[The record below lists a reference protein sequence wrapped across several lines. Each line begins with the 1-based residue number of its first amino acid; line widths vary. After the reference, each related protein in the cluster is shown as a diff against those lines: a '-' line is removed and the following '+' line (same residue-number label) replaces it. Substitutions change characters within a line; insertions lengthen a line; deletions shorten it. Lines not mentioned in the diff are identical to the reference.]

1 MNNNEKKVKYF
12 LRKTAYG
19 LASMSAAFAVCS
31 GIVHADTSSG
41 ISDSIPH
48 KKQVNLGAVTL
59 KNLISKYRGNDK
71 AIAILLSRVDD
82 FNRASQDTLPQL
94 INSTEAEINNT
105 LPQGRI
111 IKQSIPVVRL
121 KVERLGSGAIKAESI
136 NNIKAESINKIQG
149 KSTNTIKAESINKI
163 KVESINT
170 IKAESINKIQAKPIN
185 TIKAESINTIKAES
199 IHKIKPQSIKST
211 SATHVKVSDQEL
223 AKQSRRSQD
232 IIKSLGFLSSDQ
244 KDILVKSISSSKD
257 SQLILKFVTQATQLN
272 NAESTKARHMAQN
285 DVASIKNISLEVL
298 EEYKEKIQRASTKS
312 QVDELVAEAKKV
324 VNSNKETLVNQAN
337 GKKQEIAK
345 LENLS
350 NDEMLR
356 YNTAIDNV
364 VKQYNEGKL
373 NITDAMN
380 ALNSI
385 KQAAQEVAQKNLQ
398 KQYAKKIE
406 RISLKGLALSKKAK
420 EIYEKHKSILPT
432 PGYYADS
439 VGTYLNRF
447 RDKRTFG
454 NRSVWTG
461 QSGLDE
467 AKKML
472 DEVKK
477 LLKELQDLTR
487 GTKEDKKP
495 DVKPEAK
502 PNIQVPK
509 QAPTEAAKPALSPE
523 ALTRLTTWYNQAKDL
538 LKDDQVKDKYV
549 DILAVQK
556 AVDQAYDHVEEG
568 KFITT
573 DQANQLANK
582 LRDALQSLELKD
594 KKVAKPEAKPE
605 VKPEAKPDVKPGV
618 KPDVNPEVKPEAKP
632 EIKPDV
638 KPEARPEAKPEVKP
652 DVKPE
657 AKPEAK
663 PEVKP
668 DVKPEA
674 KPEAK
679 PATKK
684 SVNTSGNLAV
694 KKAIENKKYSKKLPS
709 TGEAASPLLAIVSL
723 IVMLSA
729 GLITIVLK
737 HKKN

>member
-272 NAESTKARHMAQN
+272 NAESTKAKHMAQN

-380 ALNSI
+380 VLNSI

-502 PNIQVPK
+502 PDV
-509 QAPTEAAKPALSPE
+509 
-523 ALTRLTTWYNQAKDL
+523 
-538 LKDDQVKDKYV
+538 
-549 DILAVQK
+549 
-556 AVDQAYDHVEEG
+556 
-568 KFITT
+568 
-573 DQANQLANK
+573 
-582 LRDALQSLELKD
+582 
-594 KKVAKPEAKPE
+594 KPEVKPD
-605 VKPEAKPDVKPGV
+605 VKPEAKPDVKPEA
-618 KPDVNPEVKPEAKP
+618 KPDVKPEV
-632 EIKPDV
+632 KPDV

>member
-149 KSTNTIKAESINKI
+149 KST
-163 KVESINT
+163 NT

-502 PNIQVPK
+502 PEAKPNIQVPK

-605 VKPEAKPDVKPGV
+605 VKP
-618 KPDVNPEVKPEAKP
+618 
-632 EIKPDV
+632 
-638 KPEARPEAKPEVKP
+638 
-652 DVKPE
+652 
-657 AKPEAK
+657 
-663 PEVKP
+663 

>member
-149 KSTNTIKAESINKI
+149 KST
-163 KVESINT
+163 NT

-472 DEVKK
+472 D
-477 LLKELQDLTR
+477 
-487 GTKEDKKP
+487 
-495 DVKPEAK
+495 
-502 PNIQVPK
+502 
-509 QAPTEAAKPALSPE
+509 
-523 ALTRLTTWYNQAKDL
+523 
-538 LKDDQVKDKYV
+538 
-549 DILAVQK
+549 
-556 AVDQAYDHVEEG
+556 
-568 KFITT
+568 
-573 DQANQLANK
+573 
-582 LRDALQSLELKD
+582 
-594 KKVAKPEAKPE
+594 
-605 VKPEAKPDVKPGV
+605 
-618 KPDVNPEVKPEAKP
+618 
-632 EIKPDV
+632 
-638 KPEARPEAKPEVKP
+638 
-652 DVKPE
+652 
-657 AKPEAK
+657 
-663 PEVKP
+663 
-668 DVKPEA
+668 
-674 KPEAK
+674 
-679 PATKK
+679 
-684 SVNTSGNLAV
+684 
-694 KKAIENKKYSKKLPS
+694 
-709 TGEAASPLLAIVSL
+709 
-723 IVMLSA
+723 
-729 GLITIVLK
+729 
-737 HKKN
+737 

>member
-170 IKAESINKIQAKPIN
+170 IKAESIN
-185 TIKAESINTIKAES
+185 TIKAES

-272 NAESTKARHMAQN
+272 NAESTKAKHMAQN

-502 PNIQVPK
+502 PDV
-509 QAPTEAAKPALSPE
+509 
-523 ALTRLTTWYNQAKDL
+523 
-538 LKDDQVKDKYV
+538 
-549 DILAVQK
+549 
-556 AVDQAYDHVEEG
+556 
-568 KFITT
+568 
-573 DQANQLANK
+573 
-582 LRDALQSLELKD
+582 
-594 KKVAKPEAKPE
+594 KPE
-605 VKPEAKPDVKPGV
+605 VKPEAKP
-618 KPDVNPEVKPEAKP
+618 EV
-632 EIKPDV
+632 KPDV

>member
-149 KSTNTIKAESINKI
+149 KSTNTIKAESI
-163 KVESINT
+163 
-170 IKAESINKIQAKPIN
+170 
-185 TIKAESINTIKAES
+185 
-199 IHKIKPQSIKST
+199 HKIKPQSIKST

-272 NAESTKARHMAQN
+272 NAESTKAKHMAQN

-502 PNIQVPK
+502 PDV
-509 QAPTEAAKPALSPE
+509 
-523 ALTRLTTWYNQAKDL
+523 
-538 LKDDQVKDKYV
+538 
-549 DILAVQK
+549 
-556 AVDQAYDHVEEG
+556 
-568 KFITT
+568 
-573 DQANQLANK
+573 
-582 LRDALQSLELKD
+582 
-594 KKVAKPEAKPE
+594 KPEVKPD
-605 VKPEAKPDVKPGV
+605 VKPEAKPDVKPEA
-618 KPDVNPEVKPEAKP
+618 KPDVKPEVKPEAKP
-632 EIKPDV
+632 EVKPDV

>member
-495 DVKPEAK
+495 DVNPEAKPEAK

-605 VKPEAKPDVKPGV
+605 VKPE
-618 KPDVNPEVKPEAKP
+618 
-632 EIKPDV
+632 
-638 KPEARPEAKPEVKP
+638 VKP